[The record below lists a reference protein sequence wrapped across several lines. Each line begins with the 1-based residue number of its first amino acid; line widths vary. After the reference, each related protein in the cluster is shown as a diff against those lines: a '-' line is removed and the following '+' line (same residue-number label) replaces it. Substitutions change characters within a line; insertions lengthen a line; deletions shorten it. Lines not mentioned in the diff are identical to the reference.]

1 MRRSEGILFY
11 SRDNLHLEHDLAVTV
26 AINPRIRAAQVAH
39 KVKIIRIESFAD
51 PFVDQRHRYGEL
63 GYKIDA
69 HFVRTEPGYEIA
81 VQVQSESLPCNAR

>member
-1 MRRSEGILFY
+1 MNNCCAMRAIAAGRQSE
-11 SRDNLHLEHDLAVTV
+11 
-26 AINPRIRAAQVAH
+26 
-39 KVKIIRIESFAD
+39 VKIIRIESFAD

-81 VQVQSESLPCNAR
+81 VQVQDESLPCNVTGVAVPGCDHLRLDREF